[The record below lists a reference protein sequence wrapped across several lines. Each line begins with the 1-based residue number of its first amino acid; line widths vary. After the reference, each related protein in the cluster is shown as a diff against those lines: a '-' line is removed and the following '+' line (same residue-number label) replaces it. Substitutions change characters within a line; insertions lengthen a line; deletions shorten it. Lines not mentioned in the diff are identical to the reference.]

1 MHATQRLV
9 RIYHHRECIAQHIRS
24 ARRGGFTCCDEHMLQ
39 HHQHQKWSLGRLKN
53 WANQVGDATLAV
65 TSAILA
71 SKRHPEPGYRACL
84 GLLNLAKTY
93 GDKRLELACRKAMDM
108 GNPCRATVQ
117 SLLKFRLD
125 IVPTEREEK
134 TPNLTHSNIRG
145 ANYYK

>member
-1 MHATQRLV
+1 VHATQRLV

-24 ARRGGFTCCDEHMLQ
+24 ARRGGFTCCNEHMLQ

-71 SKRHPEPGYRACL
+71 SKRHPEQGYRACL

-93 GDKRLELACRKAMDM
+93 GDNRLELACRKAMGM

-117 SLLKFRLD
+117 SLLKSRLD
-125 IVPTEREEK
+125 SVPTEHEEK